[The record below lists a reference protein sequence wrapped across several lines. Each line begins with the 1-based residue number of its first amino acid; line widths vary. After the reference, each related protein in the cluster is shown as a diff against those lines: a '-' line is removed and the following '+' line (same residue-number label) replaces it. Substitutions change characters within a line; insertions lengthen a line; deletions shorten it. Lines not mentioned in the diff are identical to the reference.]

1 MGRRRFRSAGA
12 ETERGG
18 MTANPNTPLPPRGL
32 GGNLPASESS
42 GPATALERESPDEG
56 RRYTSLELWLHRLT
70 VLMFVFVCASVGVFL
85 VILPWR
91 PEWTHNYL
99 ALSYPGLRQFVASGF
114 VRGVVSGLGMLDIW
128 IGFWEA
134 VHYREE
140 KRPFPLG

>member
-1 MGRRRFRSAGA
+1 V
-12 ETERGG
+12 
-18 MTANPNTPLPPRGL
+18 TANPNTPLPSSSL
-32 GGNLPASESS
+32 GAKLSPSETG
-42 GPATALERESPDEG
+42 GPATALEPESPDEG
-56 RRYTSLELWLHRLT
+56 NRDTSIELWLHRLT

-91 PEWTHNYL
+91 PEWTHNHL
-99 ALSYPGLRQFVASGF
+99 LLSYPGLRQFIASGF

-140 KRPFPLG
+140 KRSFRLG

>member
-1 MGRRRFRSAGA
+1 M
-12 ETERGG
+12 ERGV
-18 MTANPNTPLPPRGL
+18 TANPNPPLPSSSL
-32 GGNLPASESS
+32 GSKLSASETA
-42 GPATALERESPDEG
+42 GPATALEPESPEDG
-56 RRYTSLELWLHRLT
+56 RRYTSVELWLRRLA

-91 PEWTHNYL
+91 PEWTHNHL
-99 ALSYPGLRQFVASGF
+99 LLSYPGLRQFIASGF

-140 KRPFPLG
+140 KRSFRLG

>member
-1 MGRRRFRSAGA
+1 MERRVTS
-12 ETERGG
+12 
-18 MTANPNTPLPPRGL
+18 NPNTPLPPGSLRT
-32 GGNLPASESS
+32 NLPASE
-42 GPATALERESPDEG
+42 TAGSVTAMERELSDGGKPQTG
-56 RRYTSLELWLHRLT
+56 IELWLRRLT

-91 PEWTHNYL
+91 PEFTHNL
-99 ALSYPGLRQFVASGF
+99 LLLSYPGLRQFISSGF

-140 KRPFPLG
+140 KRSFRLG